1 MNEAEARVVVTGTAW
16 MGGGIGSIESAL
28 EQLFREAQ
36 QEIALTAY
44 SMSTGAD
51 LLFDWM
57 EAALARGVQISLIIN
72 HLDDHSFEVVSQLR
86 RFVATY
92 AHFHLYNFLA
102 TGEADLHAK
111 VIVADRRV
119 ALVGSSNLS
128 RRGLLAN
135 HEMAVLI
142 QGAVASSAASA
153 LDRLLKS
160 RNVVRVLH

>member
-1 MNEAEARVVVTGTAW
+1 MSEPEARVVVTGTAW

-44 SMSTGAD
+44 SMSTRAD
-51 LLFDWM
+51 LLFDWI
-57 EAALARGVQISLIIN
+57 ESALARGIQISLVIN
-72 HLDDHSFEVVSQLR
+72 HLDDHPFDVVSQLR
-86 RFVATY
+86 RFVATF

-111 VIVADRRV
+111 VIVVDRRV

-128 RRGLLAN
+128 RRGLVAN

-142 QGAVASSAASA
+142 QGDAASRAARA
-153 LDRLLKS
+153 LDHLLKS
-160 RNVVRVLH
+160 RNVVRILY

>member
-1 MNEAEARVVVTGTAW
+1 MSDADVRVVVTGTAW

-28 EQLFREAQ
+28 ELLFREAK
-36 QEIALTAY
+36 QEVALTAY
-44 SMSTGAD
+44 SISTGAD

-57 EAALARGVQISLIIN
+57 EAALARGVQINLIIN
-72 HLDDHSFEVVSQLR
+72 HLDDHPFEVIAKLR

-92 AHFHLYNFLA
+92 AHLHLYDFRSA
-102 TGEADLHAK
+102 GEADLHAK
-111 VIVADRRV
+111 VIVADRRM
-119 ALVGSSNLS
+119 ALIGSSNLS

-142 QGAVASSAASA
+142 QGDAAVSVAST

-160 RNVVRVLH
+160 RDVARV